1 MSEFLHEYVWAWGTP
16 VQWAVLVVVV
26 AIVALGWRINRR
38 MSRFLTTAETL
49 LALAKVYYEHGRTQ
63 HSDADYARKRTAEA
77 TEEVARTAAVAAGKV
92 AAVAKKSAE
101 EVKAAVTALRAEL
114 PEATAARVV
123 EKQDAVK
130 AGESGMDLKK
140 PPGVP

>member
-1 MSEFLHEYVWAWGTP
+1 MSEFLSRHVWAWASP
-16 VQWAVLVVVV
+16 VQWAVLLGVVLLVV
-26 AIVALGWRINRR
+26 LFLWTLRR
-38 MSRFLTTAETL
+38 VVRFLATAEEL

-63 HSDADYARKRTAEA
+63 HVDADYARKRAAEA
-77 TEEVARTAAVAAGKV
+77 TEEAARSAQAAAGKV

-114 PEATAARVV
+114 PEAAAARVV
-123 EKQDAVK
+123 EKLDAVK